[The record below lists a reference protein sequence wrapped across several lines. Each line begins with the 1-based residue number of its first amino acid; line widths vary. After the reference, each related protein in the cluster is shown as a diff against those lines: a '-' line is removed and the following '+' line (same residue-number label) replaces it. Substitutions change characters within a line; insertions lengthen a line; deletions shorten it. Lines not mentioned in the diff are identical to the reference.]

1 MFQTAQNASLEKYK
15 QKIYINR
22 RTSGKF
28 PIHYEYE
35 FKRDISEIDLITTT
49 DRPTSEV

>member
-15 QKIYINR
+15 KKIYIN

-35 FKRDISEIDLITTT
+35 FK
-49 DRPTSEV
+49 